1 MANIFREVDEDIR
14 KERYINLFRKYGVY
28 AIAIIVIIVGTLAGI
43 QFYSGYQV
51 NKNEMLFAEYIN
63 IIENNSDD
71 TLEKLSD
78 SGNTS
83 NLFLNGMYLLKRSDL
98 LVASGQIDQATL
110 LLSEAIENNNLNKIH
125 NDVAIYKLLM
135 INIETLSI
143 EEIKSYQNKLI
154 SEVDAFYLTEELIAI
169 KFLIEGQKEDA
180 IKKFSEL
187 STNNSVPIEIKNRS
201 AVFIKI
207 ASQWTD

>member
-28 AIAIIVIIVGTLAGI
+28 VIALIVIIVGTLAGI
-43 QFYSGYQV
+43 QFYSGHQV

-98 LVASGQIDQATL
+98 LVASGQIAQATL
-110 LLSEAIENNNLNKIH
+110 LLSEAIENNALNKIH

-207 ASQWTD
+207 ASQ

>member
-28 AIAIIVIIVGTLAGI
+28 VIAIIVIIVGTLAGI

-110 LLSEAIENNNLNKIH
+110 LLSEAIENNALNKIH

-154 SEVDAFYLTEELIAI
+154 SEVDAFYLIEELIAI

-207 ASQWTD
+207 ANQ

>member
-28 AIAIIVIIVGTLAGI
+28 VIAIIVIIVGTLAGI

-51 NKNEMLFAEYIN
+51 NKNEMLFAKYIN

-78 SGNTS
+78 SGETS
-83 NLFLNGMYLLKRSDL
+83 NIFLNGMYLLKRSDL

-110 LLSEAIENNNLNKIH
+110 LLSEAIENNALNKIH

-207 ASQWTD
+207 ANQ

>member
-28 AIAIIVIIVGTLAGI
+28 AIAIIIIIVGTLAGI

-51 NKNEMLFAEYIN
+51 NKNEILFAEYIN
-63 IIENNSDD
+63 IIQNNSDD

-110 LLSEAIENNNLNKIH
+110 LLSEAIENNALNKIH

-143 EEIKSYQNKLI
+143 EEIKSFQNKLI

-207 ASQWTD
+207 ANQ

>member
-28 AIAIIVIIVGTLAGI
+28 VIAIIVIIVGTLAGI

-78 SGNTS
+78 SGETS

-207 ASQWTD
+207 ANQ

>member
-28 AIAIIVIIVGTLAGI
+28 VIAIIVIIVGTLAGI

-78 SGNTS
+78 SGETS
-83 NLFLNGMYLLKRSDL
+83 NIFLNGMYLLKRSDL
-98 LVASGQIDQATL
+98 LVASGQIDKATL

-154 SEVDAFYLTEELIAI
+154 SEVDAFYLIEELIAI

-207 ASQWTD
+207 ANQ

>member
-28 AIAIIVIIVGTLAGI
+28 VIAIIVIIVGTLAGI

-110 LLSEAIENNNLNKIH
+110 LLSEAIEDNTLNKIH

-207 ASQWTD
+207 ASQ

>member
-28 AIAIIVIIVGTLAGI
+28 VIAIIVIIVGTLAGI

-110 LLSEAIENNNLNKIH
+110 LLSEAIDNNTLNKIH

-207 ASQWTD
+207 ANQ

>member
-14 KERYINLFRKYGVY
+14 KERYINLFRKYGIY
-28 AIAIIVIIVGTLAGI
+28 AIGFIIIIVGTLAGM
-43 QFYSGYQV
+43 QFYSSYQA
-51 NKNEMLFAEYIN
+51 NKNEILFAEYIN
-63 IIENNSDD
+63 IIEINSDNA
-71 TLEKLSD
+71 LEELSN
-78 SGNTS
+78 SS
-83 NLFLNGMYLLKRSDL
+83 NSSNSFLNGMNLLKRTDL
-98 LVASGQIDQATL
+98 LIAADQVEEATVLLKDAIDGK
-110 LLSEAIENNNLNKIH
+110 NLNKIH
-125 NDVAIYKLLM
+125 HDVAIYKLLM
-135 INIETLSI
+135 INIESFNL

-207 ASQWTD
+207 ANQ

>member
-43 QFYSGYQV
+43 QFYSSYQV

-110 LLSEAIENNNLNKIH
+110 LLSEAIENNTLNKIH

-169 KFLIEGQKEDA
+169 KFLMEGKKEDA

-207 ASQWTD
+207 ANQ

>member
-28 AIAIIVIIVGTLAGI
+28 VIAIIVIIVGTLAGI

-78 SGNTS
+78 SGETS
-83 NLFLNGMYLLKRSDL
+83 NIFLNGMYLLKRSDL

-110 LLSEAIENNNLNKIH
+110 LLSEAIENNALNKIH

-135 INIETLSI
+135 INIETLNI

-207 ASQWTD
+207 ASQ

>member
-14 KERYINLFRKYGVY
+14 KERYINLFRKYGIYVVG
-28 AIAIIVIIVGTLAGI
+28 IIIIIVGSLAGI
-43 QFYSGYQV
+43 QFYAGYKV
-51 NKNEMLFAEYIN
+51 DKNEMLFAEYID
-63 IIENNSDD
+63 IIENNSDN
-71 TLEKLSD
+71 TLEKLSE
-78 SGNTS
+78 SGDTS
-83 NLFLNGMYLLKRSDL
+83 NIFLNGMYLLKESDL

-110 LLSEAIENNNLNKIH
+110 LLSEAINNNTLNKIH

-135 INIETLSI
+135 INIETFNI
-143 EEIKSYQNKLI
+143 EEIKSYQSKLN
-154 SEVDAFYLTEELIAI
+154 SEVDAFYLIEELIAI

-187 STNNSVPIEIKNRS
+187 SANNNVPIEIKNRS

-207 ASQWTD
+207 ANQ

>member
-51 NKNEMLFAEYIN
+51 SKNEILFAEYIN

-110 LLSEAIENNNLNKIH
+110 LLSEAIENNTLNKIH

-207 ASQWTD
+207 ANQ

>member
-28 AIAIIVIIVGTLAGI
+28 VIAIIVIIVGTLAGI

-71 TLEKLSD
+71 TLVKLSD
-78 SGNTS
+78 SGETS
-83 NLFLNGMYLLKRSDL
+83 NIFLNGMYLLKRSDL

-154 SEVDAFYLTEELIAI
+154 SEVDAFYLIEELIAI
-169 KFLIEGQKEDA
+169 KVLIEGQKEDA

-207 ASQWTD
+207 ANQ

>member
-28 AIAIIVIIVGTLAGI
+28 VIAIIVIIVGTLAGI

-78 SGNTS
+78 SGETS
-83 NLFLNGMYLLKRSDL
+83 NIFLNGMYLLKRSDL
-98 LVASGQIDQATL
+98 LIASGQIDQATL

-143 EEIKSYQNKLI
+143 EEIKLYQNKLI
-154 SEVDAFYLTEELIAI
+154 SEVDAFYLIEELIAI

-187 STNNSVPIEIKNRS
+187 SANNSVPIEIKNRS

-207 ASQWTD
+207 ANQ

>member
-28 AIAIIVIIVGTLAGI
+28 VIAIIFIIVGTLAGI

-110 LLSEAIENNNLNKIH
+110 ILSEAIENNALNKIH

-135 INIETLSI
+135 INIETLSL

-207 ASQWTD
+207 ANQ

>member
-28 AIAIIVIIVGTLAGI
+28 VVAIIVIIVGTLAGI

-51 NKNEMLFAEYIN
+51 SKNEILFAEYIN

-71 TLEKLSD
+71 TIEKLSN

-98 LVASGQIDQATL
+98 LVASGQIGQATL
-110 LLSEAIENNNLNKIH
+110 LLSEAIENNTLNKIH

-135 INIETLSI
+135 INIETLNI

-201 AVFIKI
+201 EVFIKI
-207 ASQWTD
+207 ANQ

>member
-1 MANIFREVDEDIR
+1 MVNIFREVDEDIR

-28 AIAIIVIIVGTLAGI
+28 IIAIIVIIVGTLAGI

-51 NKNEMLFAEYIN
+51 DKNEMLFAEYIN

-78 SGNTS
+78 SGETS
-83 NLFLNGMYLLKRSDL
+83 NIFLNGMYLLKRSDL

-110 LLSEAIENNNLNKIH
+110 LLSEAIDNNTLNKIH

-143 EEIKSYQNKLI
+143 EEIKSYQTKLI
-154 SEVDAFYLTEELIAI
+154 SEVDAFYLIEELIAI
-169 KFLIEGQKEDA
+169 KLLIGGQREDA

-187 STNNSVPIEIKNRS
+187 SANNNVPIEIKNRS

-207 ASQWTD
+207 ANQ

>member
-28 AIAIIVIIVGTLAGI
+28 VIAIIVIIVGTLAGI

-98 LVASGQIDQATL
+98 LVASSQIDQATL
-110 LLSEAIENNNLNKIH
+110 LLSEAIENNTLNKIH

-207 ASQWTD
+207 ASQ

>member
-78 SGNTS
+78 SGETS
-83 NLFLNGMYLLKRSDL
+83 NIFLNGMYLLKRSDL

-154 SEVDAFYLTEELIAI
+154 SEVDAFYLIEELIAI

-187 STNNSVPIEIKNRS
+187 SANNSVPIEIKNRS

-207 ASQWTD
+207 ANQ

>member
-28 AIAIIVIIVGTLAGI
+28 VIAIIVIIVGTLAGI

-51 NKNEMLFAEYIN
+51 NKNEMLFAKYIN

-110 LLSEAIENNNLNKIH
+110 LLSEAIENNALNKIH

-169 KFLIEGQKEDA
+169 KFLIEDQKEDA
-180 IKKFSEL
+180 ITKFSEL

-207 ASQWTD
+207 ANQ

>member
-28 AIAIIVIIVGTLAGI
+28 VIAIIVIVVGTLAGI

-63 IIENNSDD
+63 IIENNTDD

-78 SGNTS
+78 SGETS
-83 NLFLNGMYLLKRSDL
+83 NIFLNGMYLLKRSDL

-154 SEVDAFYLTEELIAI
+154 SEVDAFYLIEELIAI

-187 STNNSVPIEIKNRS
+187 SANNSVPIEIKNRS

-207 ASQWTD
+207 ANQ

>member
-110 LLSEAIENNNLNKIH
+110 LLSEAIENNTLNKIH

-207 ASQWTD
+207 ASQ

>member
-28 AIAIIVIIVGTLAGI
+28 VIAIIVIIVGTLAGI

-51 NKNEMLFAEYIN
+51 NKNEMLFAEYVN

-78 SGNTS
+78 SGETS
-83 NLFLNGMYLLKRSDL
+83 NIFLNGMYLLKRSDL
-98 LVASGQIDQATL
+98 LVASGQVDQATL
-110 LLSEAIENNNLNKIH
+110 LLSEAIDNNTLNKIH

-154 SEVDAFYLTEELIAI
+154 SEVDAFYLIEELIAI

-207 ASQWTD
+207 ANQ

>member
-28 AIAIIVIIVGTLAGI
+28 VIAIIVIIVGTLAGI

-78 SGNTS
+78 SGETS
-83 NLFLNGMYLLKRSDL
+83 NIFLNGMYLLKRSDL

-110 LLSEAIENNNLNKIH
+110 LLSEAIENNALNKIH

-135 INIETLSI
+135 INIEILSI

-154 SEVDAFYLTEELIAI
+154 SKVDAFYLTEELIAI

-207 ASQWTD
+207 ANQ

>member
-28 AIAIIVIIVGTLAGI
+28 VIAIIVIIVGTLAGI

-83 NLFLNGMYLLKRSDL
+83 NIFLNGMYLLKRSDL

-110 LLSEAIENNNLNKIH
+110 LLSEAIDNNTLNKIH

-143 EEIKSYQNKLI
+143 EEIKLYQNKLI
-154 SEVDAFYLTEELIAI
+154 SEVDAFFLIEELIAI
-169 KFLIEGQKEDA
+169 KFLIGGQKEDA

-187 STNNSVPIEIKNRS
+187 SANNSVPIEIKNRS

-207 ASQWTD
+207 ANQ

>member
-1 MANIFREVDEDIR
+1 MTNIFREVDEDIR

-110 LLSEAIENNNLNKIH
+110 LLSGAIENNTLNKIH

-207 ASQWTD
+207 ANQ

>member
-28 AIAIIVIIVGTLAGI
+28 VIAIIVIIVGTLAGI

-71 TLEKLSD
+71 TIEKLSD

-110 LLSEAIENNNLNKIH
+110 LLSEVIENNALNKIH

-135 INIETLSI
+135 INIEILSI

-169 KFLIEGQKEDA
+169 KFLIEGQRENA

-207 ASQWTD
+207 ANQ

>member
-83 NLFLNGMYLLKRSDL
+83 NLFLNGMYLLKRSDF

-110 LLSEAIENNNLNKIH
+110 LLSEAIENNTLNKIH

-207 ASQWTD
+207 ANQ

>member
-63 IIENNSDD
+63 IIENNSDN

-110 LLSEAIENNNLNKIH
+110 LLSEAIENNTLNKIH

-207 ASQWTD
+207 ANQ

>member
-28 AIAIIVIIVGTLAGI
+28 VIAIIVIIVGTLAGI

-78 SGNTS
+78 SGETS
-83 NLFLNGMYLLKRSDL
+83 NIFLNGMYLLKRSDL
-98 LVASGQIDQATL
+98 LVASGQIAQATL
-110 LLSEAIENNNLNKIH
+110 LLSEAIENNALNKIH

-207 ASQWTD
+207 ANQ

>member
-28 AIAIIVIIVGTLAGI
+28 VIVIIVIIVGTLAGI

-71 TLEKLSD
+71 TLVKLSD
-78 SGNTS
+78 SGETS
-83 NLFLNGMYLLKRSDL
+83 NIFLNGMYLLKRSDL

-154 SEVDAFYLTEELIAI
+154 SEVDAFYLIEELIAI

-207 ASQWTD
+207 ANQ

>member
-28 AIAIIVIIVGTLAGI
+28 VIAIIVIIVGTLAGI

-71 TLEKLSD
+71 TIEKLSD
-78 SGNTS
+78 SGETS
-83 NLFLNGMYLLKRSDL
+83 NIFLNGMYLLKRSDL
-98 LVASGQIDQATL
+98 LVASGQIAQATL
-110 LLSEAIENNNLNKIH
+110 LLSEAIENNALNKIH

-207 ASQWTD
+207 ANQ

>member
-28 AIAIIVIIVGTLAGI
+28 VIAIIVIIVGTLAGI

-51 NKNEMLFAEYIN
+51 NKNEMLFAKYIN

-71 TLEKLSD
+71 TLEKLLD
-78 SGNTS
+78 SGETS
-83 NLFLNGMYLLKRSDL
+83 NIFLNGMYLLKRSDL

-154 SEVDAFYLTEELIAI
+154 SEVDAFYLIEELIAI

-187 STNNSVPIEIKNRS
+187 SANNSVPIEIKNRS

-207 ASQWTD
+207 ANQ

>member
-28 AIAIIVIIVGTLAGI
+28 VIAIIVIIVGTLAGI

-110 LLSEAIENNNLNKIH
+110 LLSEAIENNALNKIH

-207 ASQWTD
+207 AYQ

>member
-28 AIAIIVIIVGTLAGI
+28 VIAIIFIIVGTLAGI

-63 IIENNSDD
+63 IIEKNSGD

-110 LLSEAIENNNLNKIH
+110 LLSEAIENNTLNKIH

-207 ASQWTD
+207 ASQ

>member
-1 MANIFREVDEDIR
+1 MVNIFREVDEDIR

-28 AIAIIVIIVGTLAGI
+28 VIAIIVIIVGTLASI
-43 QFYSGYQV
+43 QFYSVYQV
-51 NKNEMLFAEYIN
+51 DKNEMLFAEYIN

-78 SGNTS
+78 SGETS
-83 NLFLNGMYLLKRSDL
+83 NIFLNGMYLLKRSDL

-110 LLSEAIENNNLNKIH
+110 LLSEAIDNNTLNKIH

-143 EEIKSYQNKLI
+143 EEIKSYQTKLI
-154 SEVDAFYLTEELIAI
+154 SEVDAFYLIEELIAI
-169 KFLIEGQKEDA
+169 KFLIEGQKENA

-187 STNNSVPIEIKNRS
+187 SANNNVPIEIKNRS

-207 ASQWTD
+207 ANQ

>member
-28 AIAIIVIIVGTLAGI
+28 VVAIIVIIVGTLAGI

-110 LLSEAIENNNLNKIH
+110 LLSEAIENNTLNKIH

-207 ASQWTD
+207 ANQ

>member
-28 AIAIIVIIVGTLAGI
+28 VIAIIVIIVGTLAGI

-78 SGNTS
+78 SGKTS

-110 LLSEAIENNNLNKIH
+110 LLSEAIENNALNKIH

-143 EEIKSYQNKLI
+143 EEIKSYQTKLI
-154 SEVDAFYLTEELIAI
+154 SEVDAFYLIEELIAI
-169 KFLIEGQKEDA
+169 KLLVEGQKDDA
-180 IKKFSEL
+180 IKKFSKL
-187 STNNSVPIEIKNRS
+187 SANNNVPIEIKNRS

-207 ASQWTD
+207 ANQ